1 MKPRIMVVDD
11 DAESCRALSELLAS
25 EGFETMSFE
34 SGEEAWAA
42 IASQQLP
49 PDIVIAD
56 VRMPG
61 LDGVALVQRIKAR
74 FAAVPVVLVSA
85 FPDEPIWVQGLD
97 AGALDVFPKPIH
109 GASLV
114 RALRKALGAAQ
125 KPGQLVGHN
134 PDPRDAGI
142 SERRS
147 GS

>member
-1 MKPRIMVVDD
+1 MARAVTLSVTPLAPALAARIDGVDI
-11 DAESCRALSELLAS
+11 RGPLS
-25 EGFETMSFE
+25 
-34 SGEEAWAA
+34 EEAWAA

-85 FPDEPIWVQGLD
+85 FPDEPIWVQGLE

-114 RALRKALGAAQ
+114 RALRKVVGAIQ
-125 KPGQLVGHN
+125 ESRQLVGDN
-134 PDPRDAGI
+134 PDPRNAGI
-142 SERRS
+142 NEGRS
-147 GS
+147 RT